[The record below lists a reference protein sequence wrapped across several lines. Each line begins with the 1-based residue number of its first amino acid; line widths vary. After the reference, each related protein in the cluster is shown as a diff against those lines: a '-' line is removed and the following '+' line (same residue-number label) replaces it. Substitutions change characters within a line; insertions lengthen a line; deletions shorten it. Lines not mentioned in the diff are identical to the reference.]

1 MEIPFRRREFIVA
14 LGGAAAWSL
23 PVSLRAEFDA
33 FIRRRHYAGNNAGR
47 LAVRTSVSPR
57 GPRRTRTRSIP
68 EHPEHRILLLHAQTC
83 LVGQSDRDCS
93 SIRCEN
99 PFAAAISRIRKNCMQ
114 RSNSSSLLQQ
124 HHGKTLSPDYGH
136 KGSKDKQQRPSPR
149 LYYLCVK

>member
-1 MEIPFRRREFIVA
+1 MEIPIRRRELIVA
-14 LGGAAAWSL
+14 LGGAAAWPL
-23 PVSLRAEFDA
+23 PVWLRAECDA
-33 FIRRRHYAGNNAGR
+33 FIRRRHHAGNNAGR

-57 GPRRTRTRSIP
+57 GLRRTRTRGIT

-83 LVGQSDRDCS
+83 LVAQSDRDCF

-124 HHGKTLSPDYGH
+124 HHGKTLSPDCRR
-136 KGSKDKQQRPSPR
+136 KALRISKKDPH
-149 LYYLCVK
+149 LGCTTFV